1 MQEPS
6 ISAPVQTGVFSGR
19 PVWALAVAACAL
31 VVGGWL
37 SLTPPGL
44 LGKADAVG
52 YAICHRIDLRSF
64 NIGDRQM
71 PLCARCTGIYLG
83 ALGAIG
89 VLAALGH
96 SRSGALPTTPMLVV
110 LIIFV
115 GLMGVDGINSY
126 AGLFPG
132 LPQLYQPANELRLIT
147 GTLCGLAVGALLYPV
162 FNQTLWRGWTLRP
175 VVSRPVELAALVTL
189 GAVIVVLVMSGDPNV
204 LYVLALLSAAGV
216 VLLLAMLYTAGLLM
230 VTRRDARAESWRAA
244 ALPLLLGFTLAIAHS
259 AAMDAA
265 RYAIFGSWT
274 GLPLGG

>member
-1 MQEPS
+1 MTTS
-6 ISAPVQTGVFSGR
+6 IPAGVFAWR
-19 PVWALAVAACAL
+19 PAWALALAACAL

-37 SLTPPGL
+37 ALTPPGL
-44 LGKADAVG
+44 LGKADAIG

-83 ALGAIG
+83 ALGAIA

-96 SRSGALPTTPMLVV
+96 SRSGALPTTPML
-110 LIIFV
+110 LILIAFV
-115 GLMGVDGINSY
+115 GLMGVDGVNSY

-132 LPQLYQPANELRLIT
+132 LPQLYAPSNELRLIT
-147 GTLCGLAVGALLYPV
+147 GTLCGVAVGALLYPV

-175 VVSRPVELAALVTL
+175 VVSRPVELASLVVVGAL
-189 GAVIVVLVMSGDPNV
+189 IIVLVLSRDPLV
-204 LYVLALLSAAGV
+204 LYALALLSAAGV
-216 VLLLAMLYTAGLLM
+216 VLLLTMLYTAGLLM
-230 VTRRDARAESWRAA
+230 LSRRDARAESWRAA
-244 ALPLLLGFTLAIAHS
+244 ALPLLLGFTLAIAHI

-265 RYAIFGSWT
+265 RYAIFGSWA